1 MACPRPGQAS
11 ASFASNSLY
20 MWITAFQ
27 NVFKRVD
34 FRIVASD
41 VAQCHYDLR
50 DFTAHRRGFHLCM
63 ALAEQ
68 ETLNDVSYEKRGNV
82 FTRCPLQ
89 RNPYVIQFSR

>member
-1 MACPRPGQAS
+1 
-11 ASFASNSLY
+11 
-20 MWITAFQ
+20 
-27 NVFKRVD
+27 VKRVD
-34 FRIVASD
+34 FRIAASD
-41 VAQCHYDLR
+41 VAQYHYDLR

-82 FTRCPLQ
+82 FTRSPLL